1 MARAAIDL
9 KRAKVLVTNDDGIHA
24 PGIKLLERLT
34 RTLARE
40 IWVCA
45 PESEQSAASHSLTLH
60 QPLRI
65 RHVRGR
71 HYAVSGTP
79 TDSVLLALH
88 HIIQGPR
95 PDLVL
100 SGVNRGANLGED
112 ITYSGTVAA
121 AMEATLLRVPAIAL
135 SLYVEPGKER
145 AHWATAEAHLPGLL
159 RRICAAGWPR
169 GVLINVN
176 FPDVLPGDVKGIRVT
191 RQGQRKIGDN
201 LVQRVDPRGRPYTW
215 IGTQRDEG
223 TPGLGTD
230 LAAIY
235 AGYISVTPVHL
246 DLTHRSSMHSLKEA
260 LA

>member
-1 MARAAIDL
+1 MAKRSIDLARARL
-9 KRAKVLVTNDDGIHA
+9 LVTNDDGIHA
-24 PGIKLLERLT
+24 PGIKLLEKIARK
-34 RTLARE
+34 LAKD
-40 IWVCA
+40 IWVSA
-45 PESEQSAASHSLTLH
+45 PETEQSAASHSLTLH

-65 RHVRGR
+65 RRVRR
-71 HYAVSGTP
+71 QHYAVSGTP

-88 HIIQGPR
+88 HIVDGKT
-95 PDLVL
+95 PDLAL

-121 AMEATLLRVPAIAL
+121 AMEATLLGVPAIAL
-135 SLYVEPGKER
+135 SLYVEPGKDR
-145 AHWATAEAHLPGLL
+145 AHWATAEAHLPGLIK
-159 RRICAAGWPR
+159 RVCAAGWPD

-176 FPDVLPGDVKGIRVT
+176 LPDLPPGEVKGIRVT
-191 RQGQRKIGDN
+191 RQGRRKIGDN

-223 TPGLGTD
+223 IPGLGTD
-230 LAAIY
+230 LAAVY

-246 DLTHRSSMHSLKEA
+246 DLTHRASMRALKEV